1 MQVQAFEGYWEN
13 GSFHSPERPI
23 QVKGKKRAILTLLD
37 EPERIIKM
45 VTDDTRVQWLN
56 RLDEAFKLST
66 GEDLPDFPPRQ
77 PMREPHGLTD

>member
-13 GSFHSPERPI
+13 GSFQSPGRPI

-37 EPERIIKM
+37 EPERIEL

-56 RLDEAFKLST
+56 RLDEALKLSM
-66 GEDLPDFPPRQ
+66 GEDLSDSPPRQ

>member
-13 GSFHSPERPI
+13 GSFYSPGRPI

-37 EPERIIKM
+37 EPERIIKL

-56 RLDEAFKLST
+56 RLDEALKLSM
-66 GEDLPDFPPRQ
+66 GEDLPDSPPRQ
-77 PMREPHGLTD
+77 PMREPHGLAD